1 MNIKEAKD
9 EIARSV
15 EIYLDKNEFGEYNI
29 PYMKQRPIFMI
40 GAPGIGKTAIM
51 EQIASELGI
60 ALVSYSMTHHT
71 RQSAIGL
78 PLIEERQYDG
88 EAVKVSE
95 YTMSEIIASVYRVM
109 EESGKREG
117 ILFLDEINCLSET
130 LAPAMLLFLQYKTFG
145 NRRLPEGWV
154 IVTAGNPPQYNKSVK
169 DFDVATLDRLKCF
182 SIEEDFGIWKSYAY
196 QNGIHAAI
204 ITFLEINPEW
214 FYSIRTTVDGVQY
227 VTARGWEDLS
237 LAIGIYEK
245 KKFDVNRNLVQQYI
259 TDTEIAGKFS
269 IYYDLFKKYKSDYK
283 VEDILNGILSEEL
296 LERVGK
302 AGFDERIS
310 LLGLIL
316 ENLNMQFDQTVHQEM
331 VLERVVK
338 ILRIAKKETAEK
350 DDANIVQLLDKKCA
364 EIQAEKDSAAA
375 ANSLSNDQ
383 KREYR
388 DAMSLLK
395 EYMTECAKAEEP
407 KKQFQRIKK
416 RFDAHAKK
424 HQNQAEEVKE
434 HLENAFRFLTQA
446 WGNGQEMILFMTELT
461 ANADSMH
468 FIELW
473 GSASYFQYNQDL
485 LIYDVHQKLQ
495 REIME
500 SLSLGMV

>member
-169 DFDVATLDRLKCF
+169 EFDVATLDRLKCF

-196 QNGIHAAI
+196 QNGIHASI

-269 IYYDLFKKYKSDYK
+269 IYYDLFKKYKSEYK
-283 VEDILNGILSEEL
+283 VEDILHGILSQAL
-296 LERVGK
+296 LERVEK

-316 ENLNMQFDQTVHQEM
+316 ENLNIQFDQTVHQEM

-338 ILRIAKKETAEK
+338 ILRIAKKETTEK
-350 DDANIVQLLDKKCA
+350 ENVNIIQLLDKNCA
-364 EIQAEKDSAAA
+364 AIQAEKESAEA
-375 ANSLSNDQ
+375 ANSLNNNQ

-388 DAMSLLK
+388 DVIALLK
-395 EYMTECAKAEEP
+395 EYMTECVKTEEP

-416 RFDAHAKK
+416 RFDSLAKN
-424 HQNQAEEVKE
+424 HQNHAEEVKE
-434 HLENAFRFLTQA
+434 YLENAFSFLAQA

-473 GSASYFQYNQDL
+473 GSTSYFQYNQDL

-495 REIME
+495 REITDL
-500 SLSLGMV
+500 LSLGTV